1 MEDDMGALEKLKL
14 VALAPKRKKSA
25 TDERRDKMIGQL
37 TEQLKQAEAALGGP
51 EYSRKKIIWVT
62 DTDGTRKRAEAN
74 ARLRQWWQE
83 QESGAVQFAVRYG
96 SKPLEMRT
104 GLAAIEV
111 AKMAELPAVIKTLLS
126 AVQQGELDTQLAMA
140 AVSRRPKGR

>member
-1 MEDDMGALEKLKL
+1 
-14 VALAPKRKKSA
+14 
-25 TDERRDKMIGQL
+25 
-37 TEQLKQAEAALGGP
+37 
-51 EYSRKKIIWVT
+51 
-62 DTDGTRKRAEAN
+62 
-74 ARLRQWWQE
+74 
-83 QESGAVQFAVRYG
+83 
-96 SKPLEMRT
+96 MRT